1 MKIFKEHLNSN
12 LFFLL
17 TVLFAACGGNEK
29 KVTDDKIVARIGS
42 ETLNENVLDSLM
54 NNGNFRYKTSYEVVK
69 NWIDSRVLYK
79 AAVEDSLIYSDEYQE
94 LLKISSIELANAMY
108 LKKELENFEADISY
122 SDIIDFYENNSDE
135 FRLLYK
141 SFYLRRADF
150 NSYDSALQFR
160 KEVFSSGWINSYNK
174 FKNENN
180 ISFSEALY
188 ENHNIR
194 PVKLQRLVNN
204 LMEDEV
210 SIVLKTELNQYSV
223 VQLIRKL
230 KKNDTPE
237 LKYISDEVK
246 NRLQMIR
253 KKQFVNDLINDLYI
267 KYQVE
272 TFKDSL

>member
-12 LFFLL
+12 LIFLL
-17 TVLFAACGGNEK
+17 AVLFIACNTSEK
-29 KVTDDKIVARIGS
+29 KVNDKIVAKVGS

-54 NNGNFRYKTSYEVVK
+54 NNGNFRYKTKTEVKK

-94 LLKISSIELANAMY
+94 LLRISGIELANAMF
-108 LKKELENFEADISY
+108 LKKELENFEADINY
-122 SDIIDFYENNSDE
+122 SDIIDFYENHSDE
-135 FRLLYK
+135 FRLLHK

-150 NSYDSALQFR
+150 HSYDLALQFR
-160 KEVFSSGWINSYNK
+160 KEVFSSGWINSFNK
-174 FKNENN
+174 FKNKSEA
-180 ISFSEALY
+180 SFSEALY

-230 KKNDTPE
+230 KKSETPE

-246 NRLQMIR
+246 NRLLMIR